1 MERIQIKNQIDSKN
15 ISHGAFQIRQIFKP
29 TYNLSLGYIWSSFK
43 DDGEIPLLDSFPKSQ
58 NPENNISMSPWYGDD
73 RSGNQRKVF
82 IYYTNSFGGIDF
94 SVSTNLYED
103 YFFSNLNSEL
113 QKYFEKDPLFYS
125 CLLYTSDAAD
135 E

>member
-1 MERIQIKNQIDSKN
+1 MFTGLNSKLDVEILWKEYKIKNQIDSKN
-15 ISHGAFQIRQIFKP
+15 ISYGAVQIRQIFEP

-94 SVSTNLYED
+94 FISHESIRRL
-103 YFFSNLNSEL
+103 L
-113 QKYFEKDPLFYS
+113 LF
-125 CLLYTSDAAD
+125 
-135 E
+135 